1 MTCRAKSICA
11 NMMKRG
17 KCDMIE
23 LTGQETIRMKRFAL
37 SIYEDEMTHPYDRE
51 AWKRAW
57 IIARAVTQLRAM
69 KRKELEDDGQEI

>member
-1 MTCRAKSICA
+1 
-11 NMMKRG
+11 
-17 KCDMIE
+17 MIE

-37 SIYEDEMTHPYDRE
+37 SIYKDEMTRPYDRE